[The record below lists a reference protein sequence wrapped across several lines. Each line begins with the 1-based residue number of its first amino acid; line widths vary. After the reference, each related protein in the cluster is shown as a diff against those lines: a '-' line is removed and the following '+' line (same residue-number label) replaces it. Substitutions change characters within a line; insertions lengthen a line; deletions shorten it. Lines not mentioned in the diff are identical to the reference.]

1 MTVFYTVRPI
11 STDDG
16 LGSKRTA
23 SAFKVTWTQT
33 LTLLEREVDMLN
45 GKNLVI
51 ELDVLPGQLTNA
63 GQLRATSKVRG
74 NAVRV
79 IFDSKHGQLTYGTNE
94 FVRGA
99 TSYWRDGD
107 RHQTMQHDW
116 QHNVY
121 AIARSLEALR
131 QVDRYGVSK
140 RGEQYTGYAALPA
153 GTGGIALGGMTTD
166 EARGAILNA
175 SSWAGRDDWAGW
187 DDPHATAKLLRSAR
201 FSSHPDR
208 HGGDQSA
215 WDRVEQAARVL
226 GLTS

>member
-1 MTVFYTVRPI
+1 MAFTYTVRPI
-11 STDDG
+11 STDEG
-16 LGSKRTA
+16 LGAKRTP
-23 SAFKVTWTQT
+23 SAFKVTWSQT
-33 LTLLEREVDMLN
+33 LAVLEREVGMLN
-45 GKNLVI
+45 GRNVVI

-79 IFDSKHGQLTYGTNE
+79 LFDSKHGPLVYGTNE

-99 TSYWRDGD
+99 TSFWRDGD

-140 RGEQYTGYAALPA
+140 RGQQYGGFAELPG
-153 GTGGIALGGMTTD
+153 GTGATPMGAEPAMTKDQALSILTNNAQGAGPTD
-166 EARGAILNA
+166 GFSLEQLYRRAKAR
-175 SSWAGRDDWAGW
+175 
-187 DDPHATAKLLRSAR
+187 T
-201 FSSHPDR
+201 HPDR
-208 HGGDQSA
+208 HHGSQTL
-215 WDRVEQAARVL
+215 WDETAEVARVL
-226 GLTS
+226 GIES